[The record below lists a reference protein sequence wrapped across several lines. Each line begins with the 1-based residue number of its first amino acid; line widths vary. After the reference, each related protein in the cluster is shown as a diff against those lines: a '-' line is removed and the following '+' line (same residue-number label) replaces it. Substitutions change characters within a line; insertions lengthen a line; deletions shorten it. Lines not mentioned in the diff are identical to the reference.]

1 MIVVADSSPLHYLI
15 LIGQTDVLPILFN
28 RVVIPDAV
36 RSELTDRFA
45 PISVDQWIRN
55 PPQWLEIRLA
65 SSKFPDA
72 LISLDKGERE
82 AISLAREMRADYLLA
97 DDLRAR
103 IEAERQQLVVIGTI
117 GILQRAAAS
126 GLLDFD
132 GAFWELA
139 QTNFRMSPAFRK
151 SIIDR
156 SKKK

>member
-15 LIGQTDVLPILFN
+15 LIGQTEVLPTLFH
-28 RVVIPDAV
+28 RVVIPEAV

-45 PISVDQWIRN
+45 PASVDRWIRN
-55 PPQWLEIRLA
+55 PPQWLDLRLA
-65 SSKFPDA
+65 PTESPLA
-72 LISLDKGERE
+72 LESLDKGERE

-103 IEAERQQLVVIGTI
+103 LEAERQHLVVIGTI
-117 GILQRAAAS
+117 GILQRASSS

-132 GAFWELA
+132 RAFLELA

-151 SIIDR
+151 SITDR
-156 SKKK
+156 SKQK